1 MKEDPRRFSN
11 PHRNSRNWTLLY
23 HKRTAVERINGRLKD
38 HLGLEIFKV
47 QGINKVFVHMLL
59 SNICLVSGTIAANLN
74 GCRKSVA

>member
-1 MKEDPRRFSN
+1 MAAFCFEISN

-23 HKRTAVERINGRLKD
+23 HKRTAVERINGRQKD

-74 GCRKSVA
+74 GWESLG